1 MFQPHDNMQIPCDTY
16 VNTEELLREVEE
28 IIHNKGQ
35 KRGNRVITPTATDS
49 SVDNSISDTA
59 EPTAFTGKGKRS
71 QSQDRPDSAK
81 YPRTDNTPSQGSSTV
96 SNTAPGKGKSW
107 HSPNN
112 SNFYFESKG
121 KGKGKGKNYA

>member
-1 MFQPHDNMQIPCDTY
+1 MQIPCNTY

-35 KRGNRVITPTATDS
+35 KRGNLVITPTAADS
-49 SVDNSISDTA
+49 SVSNSISDTA

-81 YPRTDNTPSQGSSTV
+81 YPRTDNTPTQGSSTAY
-96 SNTAPGKGKSW
+96 ST
-107 HSPNN
+107 
-112 SNFYFESKG
+112 
-121 KGKGKGKNYA
+121 